1 MTIFD
6 QIRNAKSVEEMAL
19 ILSGHYLRSYEA
31 YVGWLQSNNA
41 YTKEEMKLREVTK
54 NAD

>member
-31 YVGWLQSNNA
+31 YVNWLQRNS
-41 YTKEEMKLREVTK
+41 YTKEEMRFKEVTK

>member
-6 QIRNAKSVEEMAL
+6 QIRNAKSAEEMAL
-19 ILSGHYLRSYEA
+19 ILSGHYLHSYEA
-31 YVGWLQSNNA
+31 YIGWLQSSA
-41 YTKEEMKLREVTK
+41 YTEEEMRLREVTK